1 MFKGTLKP
9 YQTEAVAK
17 MVDRKKMLVAYEMG
31 LGKTPMTIAALE
43 KLKEDGF
50 VEFDD
55 EGLTVTKLGL
65 NFIRNICK
73 AFDLHLLRNEVKNE
87 KPQFSKAI

>member
-1 MFKGTLKP
+1 MVFYLRQALLLKINP
-9 YQTEAVAK
+9 NFLNLQNS
-17 MVDRKKMLVAYEMG
+17 G
-31 LGKTPMTIAALE
+31 LSAPELE

>member
-1 MFKGTLKP
+1 MKELPGGEK
-9 YQTEAVAK
+9 V
-17 MVDRKKMLVAYEMG
+17 M
-31 LGKTPMTIAALE
+31 E